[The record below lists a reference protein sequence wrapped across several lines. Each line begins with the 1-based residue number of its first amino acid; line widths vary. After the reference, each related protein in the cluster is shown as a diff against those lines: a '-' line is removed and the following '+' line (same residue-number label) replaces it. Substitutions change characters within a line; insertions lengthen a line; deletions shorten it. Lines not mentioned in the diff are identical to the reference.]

1 MRRRCLR
8 QAYAAPGLASI
19 AVDGSNLRKANAVPS
34 VCRLPM
40 ALKNLAKRGEW
51 PLAKSKPSGLKVGRL
66 HLVMNFC
73 AAAHGSSGQA
83 TSVVSAWWLRRKDE
97 STLAGFVFRAL
108 EPCWWRAPRSDVID
122 RGLDPVLSKDGKG
135 LDVIFDPVG
144 IEDMA
149 VNEAVAVRCSFEAA
163 AVRVSR

>member
-1 MRRRCLR
+1 MTGRDVVKM
-8 QAYAAPGLASI
+8 SH
-19 AVDGSNLRKANAVPS
+19 V
-34 VCRLPM
+34 RLPST
-40 ALKNLAKRGEW
+40 AQCR
-51 PLAKSKPSGLKVGRL
+51 PSTARHTLRHRAHSCANSAAVILGLEPEDP
-66 HLVMNFC
+66 
-73 AAAHGSSGQA
+73 A

-108 EPCWWRAPRSDVID
+108 EPCWWRAQRSDVID

-135 LDVIFDPVG
+135 LDVIFDPAG